1 LSQFKN
7 HKALEAENVSVGLN
21 NPDDA
26 GVVEVNGNKLIQS
39 IDFFTPILDSPYDW
53 GRVAAANAL
62 SDIYAMGGEPLSA
75 LQLVCW
81 PRDHISFEILG
92 EVIRGGLD
100 IMQEAKCSVIG
111 GHSID
116 DSEPKY
122 GFSVT
127 GVAKEKVFLNNT
139 IKKGDR
145 LFLSKP
151 LGTGVI
157 STAIKKGKASSEI
170 INIATEIMATL
181 NNTAADFAHQYGANA
196 VTDITGFGLFGH
208 LSEMLKNTNLGVEI
222 NSKSLPIIEGVQ
234 ELILEGFFSAG
245 SQRNLDH
252 VSELIID
259 NSGDENLIKLCC
271 DAQTSGGLLISVPE
285 AEKVDISEIKES
297 MGLDLWEIGKINT
310 EYIEKINII

>member
-1 LSQFKN
+1 MSQFKN
-7 HKALEAENVSVGLN
+7 HKALEANNVSVGLN

-26 GVVEVNGNKLIQS
+26 GVIESNGNNLIQS
-39 IDFFTPILDSPYDW
+39 IDFFTPILDDPYDW

-62 SDIYAMGGEPLSA
+62 SDIYAMGGKPLSA

-92 EVIRGGLD
+92 DVIRGGLD
-100 IMQEAKCSVIG
+100 VMQEAKCIVIG

-116 DSEPKY
+116 DKEPKY

-127 GVAKEKVFLNNT
+127 GVTEEKVFLNNT
-139 IKKGDR
+139 IKDRDR

-151 LGTGVI
+151 LGTGII
-157 STAIKKGKASSEI
+157 STAIKKDKADQRI
-170 INIATEIMATL
+170 VKKATDVMTTL
-181 NNTAADFAHQYGANA
+181 NDSAADFAHKYEANA

-208 LSEMLKNTNLGVEI
+208 LSEMLKNTNLGARI
-222 NSKSLPIIEGVQ
+222 DIKSIPIIEGVT
-234 ELILEGFFSAG
+234 ELILDGFFSSG
-245 SQRNLDH
+245 SQRNLEH

-259 NSGDENLIKLCC
+259 NVRDKNLLKLCS
-271 DAQTSGGLLISVPE
+271 DAQTSGGLLISIPE
-285 AEKVDISEIKES
+285 SQKIDITEIKAT
-297 MGLDLWEIGKINT
+297 MGLELWEIGEINT

>member
-1 LSQFKN
+1 MAS
-7 HKALEAENVSVGLN
+7 
-21 NPDDA
+21 
-26 GVVEVNGNKLIQS
+26 GNKLIQS
-39 IDFFTPILDSPYDW
+39 IDFFTPILDDPYDW
-53 GRVAAANAL
+53 GRAAAANAL

-100 IMQEAKCSVIG
+100 VMQEAKCSVIG

-139 IKKGDR
+139 IKNGDR

-170 INIATEIMATL
+170 VIRATEVMTTL
-181 NNTAADFAHQYGANA
+181 NNTAADFAHQYNANA
-196 VTDITGFGLFGH
+196 VTAVSYTH
-208 LSEMLKNTNLGVEI
+208 LT
-222 NSKSLPIIEGVQ
+222 LPT
-234 ELILEGFFSAG
+234 IL
-245 SQRNLDH
+245 L
-252 VSELIID
+252 V
-259 NSGDENLIKLCC
+259 
-271 DAQTSGGLLISVPE
+271 
-285 AEKVDISEIKES
+285 
-297 MGLDLWEIGKINT
+297 
-310 EYIEKINII
+310 

>member
-7 HKALEAENVSVGLN
+7 HKALEANNVSVGLN

-26 GVVEVNGNKLIQS
+26 GVVVASGNKLIQS
-39 IDFFTPILDSPYDW
+39 IDFFTPILDDPYDW
-53 GRVAAANAL
+53 GRAAAANAL

-151 LGTGVI
+151 LGTGVT

-170 INIATEIMATL
+170 VNRATEVMTTL
-181 NNTAADFAHQYGANA
+181 NNTAADFAHQYNANA
-196 VTDITGFGLFGH
+196 VTDVTGFGLFGH
-208 LSEMLKNTNLGVEI
+208 LSEMLKNSNLGVKI
-222 NSKSLPIIEGVQ
+222 NSKNIPIIEGAQ
-234 ELILEGFFSAG
+234 ELILEGFFS
-245 SQRNLDH
+245 
-252 VSELIID
+252 SE
-259 NSGDENLIKLCC
+259 
-271 DAQTSGGLLISVPE
+271 A
-285 AEKVDISEIKES
+285 KE
-297 MGLDLWEIGKINT
+297 T
-310 EYIEKINII
+310 